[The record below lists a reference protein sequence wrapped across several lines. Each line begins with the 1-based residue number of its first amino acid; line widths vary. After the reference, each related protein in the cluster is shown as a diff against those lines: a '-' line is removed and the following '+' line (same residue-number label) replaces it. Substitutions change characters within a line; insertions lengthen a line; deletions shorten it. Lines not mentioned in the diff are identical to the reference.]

1 MIKVFV
7 CEDNH
12 HQREYYVELIM
23 KIFQDNKWKGE
34 VYSFSNPYSL
44 LEKCSQ
50 NCALEEKHLYI
61 LDIHLSSDMDG
72 IELAKKIRQFDSQGE
87 LVFLTTDGEQM
98 PITFRL
104 QLKAL
109 DYILKDQE
117 DNLMAAFSR
126 CINQVATIDESK
138 RRYLIIESKGMYYR
152 YPFQDVMILCTSGKK
167 NIIELHTHQ
176 GTEEFRGTLKDILT
190 DYPEL
195 LQIHQG
201 ILVNPIN
208 VVKIDEKNRILTML
222 SGEQCDI
229 AYRYRRKVL
238 EHLKK

>member
-23 KIFQDNKWKGE
+23 KIFQEGKWEGE

-44 LEKCSQ
+44 LEKCRQ
-50 NCALEEKHLYI
+50 NYSLEEKHLYI

-72 IELAKKIRQFDSQGE
+72 IELAKEIRRFDSQGE

-117 DNLMAAFSR
+117 DNLLEAFSR
-126 CINQVATIDESK
+126 CINQVSKIDHANQH
-138 RRYLIIESKGMYYR
+138 YLVIESKGMFYR

-167 NIIELHTHQ
+167 NIIELHTRQ
-176 GTEEFRGTLKDILT
+176 GIEEFRGTLKDILT

-208 VVKIDEKNRILTML
+208 IMKIDEKNRILTML

-238 EHLKK
+238 EYLRT